1 MRNPERIDNILERLK
16 VVWKDNPDLRLG
28 QLLLAVIKM
37 DRLFYIED
45 EVLIQ
50 ALEDYFLG
58 DWTPMVYN
66 NKGEEYED

>member
-16 VVWKDNPDLRLG
+16 VVWKENPDLRLG

-45 EVLIQ
+45 ETLIQ
-50 ALEDYFLG
+50 ALENYFLG
-58 DWTPMVYN
+58 DWTPQVYFQ
-66 NKGEEYED
+66 KGEEYED

>member
-16 VVWKDNPDLRLG
+16 VVWKENPDLRLG

-45 EVLIQ
+45 ETLMQ
-50 ALEDYFLG
+50 ALENYFLG
-58 DWTPMVYN
+58 DWTPQVYT
-66 NKGEEYED
+66 KGADYED

>member
-16 VVWKDNPDLRLG
+16 VVWKENPDLRLG

-45 EVLIQ
+45 ETLMQ
-50 ALEDYFLG
+50 ALENYFLG
-58 DWTPMVYN
+58 DWMPQIYT
-66 NKGEEYED
+66 KGEEYED

>member
-16 VVWKDNPDLRLG
+16 VVWKENPDLRLG

-45 EVLIQ
+45 ETLMQ
-50 ALEDYFLG
+50 ALENYFLG
-58 DWTPMVYN
+58 DWMPQVYT
-66 NKGEEYED
+66 KGVDYED